1 MTKRFIKTKIFNPF
15 PNLVAV
21 ESTRHGGISPAPFN
35 SLNLGNFTDDKLEN
49 IVENRRLIL
58 EELGFGLTSF
68 CYSKQTHED
77 KVYFATQAEAVEG
90 FDAIITNVKGLMI
103 GVTIADCTPILIYDA
118 QNEAIA
124 AIHAGWKGTVLGI
137 VSKTLEAMNFHFN
150 TQAQNCFAYIGTCID
165 VCDFE
170 VGEEVANQF
179 DTDFKIWK
187 SEKNKY
193 HVDLKRAN
201 AQWLLEAGIPAQHIE
216 ISPRSTAS
224 QTEDYFSHRT
234 EKGLTG
240 RMMALIGMLSF
251 IFCLFSTF
259 SFAQNTH
266 QLLQKGDAAYK
277 NKDFTSAEQFYR
289 QVDVNGKSSGRAAY
303 NLGNCLYQQQRFDE
317 AIVQYQK
324 ATQQLWKPEDE
335 ALAYYNLG
343 NAFFEKQDY
352 PKSIEAYKNALRRN
366 PNDLAAK
373 KNLMLAMRKLQQQQ
387 NQQNRPPQQPNPSPK
402 NQKSKQNEQEN
413 QEQNRLLQV
422 AQEEEQKTQR
432 KDKKQAKTKKVMEKD
447 W

>member
-1 MTKRFIKTKIFNPF
+1 MNSSFVHTHIFERF

-21 ESTRHGGISPAPFN
+21 ETTRHGGVSPAPFH
-35 SLNLGNFTDDKLEN
+35 SLNLGNFTDDKAEN
-49 IVENRRLIL
+49 ILENRRIIL
-58 EELGFGLTSF
+58 EQLDFGLDKF
-68 CYSKQTHED
+68 CYAKQTHED
-77 KVYFATQAEAVEG
+77 KIYIASEAAAVEG
-90 FDAIITNVKGLMI
+90 YDAIITKTKDLMI
-103 GVTIADCTPILIYDA
+103 GVTVADCTPILIYDA
-118 QNEAIA
+118 ENEVIA

-137 VSKTLEAMNFHFN
+137 VAKTLDAMKFHFN
-150 TQAQNCFAYIGTCID
+150 SEPINCFAYIGTCID

-179 DTDFKIWK
+179 DANFKVWK

-193 HVDLKRAN
+193 HVDLKKAN
-201 AQWLLEAGIPAQHIE
+201 EQWLLAAGVPKEQIE

-224 QTEDYFSHRT
+224 QTEDYFSHRA

-240 RMMALIGMLSF
+240 RMMALIGMFSL

-277 NKDFTSAEQFYR
+277 NNDFVKAEQFYR
-289 QVDVNGKSSGRAAY
+289 QVDANGKSSGRAAY

-317 AIVQYQK
+317 AIAQFQK
-324 ATQQLWKPEDE
+324 AAEQLWNPKDE

-343 NAFFEKQDY
+343 NAFYEKQNY

-373 KNLMLAMRKLQQQQ
+373 KNLMLAMRKMQQQQ
-387 NQQNRPPQQPNPSPK
+387 NQQNRPPQQPNSNQQNLQPK
-402 NQKSKQNEQEN
+402 QREQEN
-413 QEQNRLLQV
+413 KEQNRLLQV

-432 KDKKQAKTKKVMEKD
+432 KSKKQAKAKKIMEKD